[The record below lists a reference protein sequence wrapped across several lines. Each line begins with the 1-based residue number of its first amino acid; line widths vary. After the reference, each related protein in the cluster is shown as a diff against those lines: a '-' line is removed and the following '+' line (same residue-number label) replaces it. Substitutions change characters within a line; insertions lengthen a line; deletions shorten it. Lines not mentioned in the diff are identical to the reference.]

1 MCECDQ
7 IAWRSRSTGRR
18 QRAAMHVIWQQDIE
32 RQKLHRQSLAT
43 WLRIQGMQCHGGLGG
58 AWAVQH
64 LVPDCS
70 C

>member
-43 WLRIQGMQCHGGLGG
+43 WLRIQGMQCLTWRIGRSLGC
-58 AWAVQH
+58 AA
-64 LVPDCS
+64 PS
-70 C
+70 S